1 VEHRPRDVRGGAVRP
16 PGLPACTNDDSTTQA
31 ASLTYTTAPFA
42 RDQTIAGPIGANL
55 LVSSTAPDAEL
66 VATVED
72 VGPDGRSY
80 PLTSGALLGSFRRLD
95 AARSWWSGGKLLVPY
110 HPFTQASAQP
120 LEPGRVERMSVEV
133 FPTFARIVRGHRLR
147 LTLSSGMTSLEPTPI
162 QAQHLAGGVY
172 SVERNRM
179 RASQLDVPLADPA
192 ALPGSGT
199 SYGSCNAGCEP

>member
-1 VEHRPRDVRGGAVRP
+1 MSLAF
-16 PGLPACTNDDSTTQA
+16 DSA
-31 ASLTYTTAPFA
+31 
-42 RDQTIAGPIGANL
+42 
-55 LVSSTAPDAEL
+55 
-66 VATVED
+66 
-72 VGPDGRSY
+72 
-80 PLTSGALLGSFRRLD
+80 
-95 AARSWWSGGKLLVPY
+95 
-110 HPFTQASAQP
+110 P
-120 LEPGRVERMSVEV
+120 LERDLHVLG
-133 FPTFARIVRGHRLR
+133 FPQVR